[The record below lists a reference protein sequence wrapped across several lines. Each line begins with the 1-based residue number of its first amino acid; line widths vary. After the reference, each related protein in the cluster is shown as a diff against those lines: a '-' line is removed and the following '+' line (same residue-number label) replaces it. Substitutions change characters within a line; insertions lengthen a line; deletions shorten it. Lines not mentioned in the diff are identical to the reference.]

1 MRERFVAFVAPHTPW
16 SGYHSH
22 CILNQRARF
31 RSRGLG
37 PRPVSGGVY
46 SLQAQSKPSARIGA
60 EGVCIRCKRKANH
73 RLESVLR
80 GCVFAASAK
89 QTIGSNTGCGGGFF
103 LQKQK

>member
-1 MRERFVAFVAPHTPW
+1 MQKSTP
-16 SGYHSH
+16 SATEDTFA
-22 CILNQRARF
+22 LNQRARF

-80 GCVFAASAK
+80 VCIRCKRKANHRLESVLRVCIRCKRKANHF
-89 QTIGSNTGCGGGFF
+89 
-103 LQKQK
+103 